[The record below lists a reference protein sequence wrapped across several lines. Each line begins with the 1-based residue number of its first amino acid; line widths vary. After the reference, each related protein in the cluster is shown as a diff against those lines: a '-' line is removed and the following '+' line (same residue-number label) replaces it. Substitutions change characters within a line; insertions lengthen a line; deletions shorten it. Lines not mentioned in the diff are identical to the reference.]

1 MVPRLK
7 SIICGFDTLTM
18 IHVVALSDLTSFFR
32 DYDMVDCKTDQRFLD
47 LFGHSFRCK
56 DTKKRTV
63 IAGSPLLGFNTL
75 IIMIII
81 SYTILSDIPLLGVV
95 QQSS

>member
-1 MVPRLK
+1 MLGEHLAWAYGSSRTQGLFLYDILNLSLMVPRLK

-63 IAGSPLLGFNTL
+63 IAG
-75 IIMIII
+75 
-81 SYTILSDIPLLGVV
+81 
-95 QQSS
+95 